1 MRNFTDIFDKKDYIL
16 KLLRK
21 QDITEEDKAYV
32 KKCLTPASPCPD
44 RSHDSSSPWQPRTD
58 P

>member
-32 KKCLTPASPCPD
+32 KKMFKKEYND
-44 RSHDSSSPWQPRTD
+44 IEY
-58 P
+58 